1 MSEFAGA
8 LRERIVIEKSVAGRT
23 EGGLQQPGWE
33 PVARCLAAIVPDGAG
48 ALSEAHALSAMP
60 RFRVVMRRR
69 DGVTVG
75 QRVIWNGRAM
85 LVTQRIDDPRLPDRM
100 LLRCEEIR

>member
-1 MSEFAGA
+1 MSEFAGT
-8 LRERIVIEKSVAGRT
+8 LRERIIVERPISART
-23 EGGLQQPGWE
+23 ASGIQQSGWE

-60 RFRVVMRRR
+60 RFRVILRSREN
-69 DGVTVG
+69 VTVG
-75 QRVIWNGRAM
+75 QRIQWKERRM

-100 LLRCEEIR
+100 LLRCEEMR